1 MHERDAPELVPDPG
15 LQAIFDQGTR
25 VGELACE
32 RLPGGILVPND
43 DRRVEATREA
53 IANGARTLYEA
64 SFVADDVFVAVDIL
78 VRADAGWRLIEVKST
93 TCVKDVHIADAAIQT
108 RVLERAGLRV
118 HAVEIMH
125 LNRKCRY
132 PDLSDL
138 FVRADV
144 TARVRALLPHD
155 PGAHRRAA
163 RRAAQ
168 TVALVDTGPHCRTP
182 YECPFQSRCLAPLPE
197 HHVST
202 LYRGGRHAAEFLAEG
217 VQRIEDIVMP
227 LDGIQERQRRAVQS
241 GQPVVDVGLA
251 DALAP
256 FVSPIAFLD
265 FETVSLAIPCWSG
278 CSPYDTVP
286 VQFSVHAEHA
296 GGMVHHAWLADG
308 PEDPRRALALAVLDA
323 CAGTKTVVAYNAS
336 FERGVIMGLATAC
349 PDLAAPLAAV
359 ADRLVDLLPVVREHV
374 YHPDFGGGFGL
385 KGVLL
390 ALAGQGYSDLA
401 FADGGARPPV
411 WGRLVFEPMA
421 ARSATRSVAT
431 SSPTASATRGAW
443 SCSSA
448 GCASLRRGRR
458 NRVRT
463 LPSQPM
469 RTLRGEV
476 HDGDA
481 VPTDARVLS
490 WADCRRP
497 HSVQRALGS

>member
-1 MHERDAPELVPDPG
+1 MLSKSRLLAGLQCHKLLWLRVHERDAAELVPDAG

-25 VGELACE
+25 VGEFAHE
-32 RLPGGILVPND
+32 RFPGGDVIPYD

-78 VRADAGWRLIEVKST
+78 VCEDAGWRLIEVKST
-93 TCVKDVHIADAAIQT
+93 TSVKDVHIADAAIQT

-125 LNRKCRY
+125 LNRQCRY
-132 PDLSDL
+132 PDLSNL

-144 TARVRALLPHD
+144 TNRVRALLPTI
-155 PGAHRRAA
+155 PA
-163 RRAAQ
+163 RIAEQLGVLRGP
-168 TVALVDTGPHCRTP
+168 LPIVDTGPHCRTP

-217 VQRIEDIVMP
+217 VQRIEDITIP
-227 LDGIQERQRRAVQS
+227 LHGIQERQRRAVQS
-241 GQPVVDVGLA
+241 GQLVVDVGLA

-308 PEDPRRALALAVLDA
+308 PEDPRRALALALLDA

-385 KGVLL
+385 KAVLP

-401 FADGGARPPV
+401 FADGGSASAGL
-411 WGRLVFEPMA
+411 GRLVFEPMA
-421 ARSATRSVAT
+421 AAERDT
-431 SSPTASATRGAW
+431 
-443 SCSSA
+443 
-448 GCASLRRGRR
+448 LRRDLLAYCERDTWGLVLLLRR
-458 NRVRT
+458 LRELAARPAQSGAN
-463 LPSQPM
+463 PSFAA
-469 RTLRGEV
+469 
-476 HDGDA
+476 DA
-481 VPTDARVLS
+481 HIS
-490 WADCRRP
+490 
-497 HSVQRALGS
+497 G